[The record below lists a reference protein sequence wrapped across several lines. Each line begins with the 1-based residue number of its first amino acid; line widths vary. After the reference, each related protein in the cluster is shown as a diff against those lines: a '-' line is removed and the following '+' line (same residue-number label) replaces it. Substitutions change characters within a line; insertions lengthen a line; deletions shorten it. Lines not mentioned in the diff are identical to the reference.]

1 VITKPRLI
9 KVLIAGLCAVFFPV
23 INAPVATANG
33 CTTYSIAYQ
42 GPLTGPEAAV
52 GIAQSS
58 AVKFAIGKFKAENPS
73 APISANLFLADD
85 QGDPALSQA
94 AANSVINQSCVLAVV
109 GPAYSGASRVALP
122 LYKAAALAVI
132 TPSAINETLNQYA
145 GGTFFRSARLQKD
158 INIDIMR
165 DVAAISAGATI
176 AYFNSEDSYSAN
188 WITSGFQGIKVLRSQ
203 LTTGSRVSN
212 AASIKAAYDAGARY
226 FFYDGNKESQNI
238 LNFAEDVKTLS
249 ASNQLIFSGDT
260 DPLLIKAMYATSIN
274 GAWIYPTNISASLLN
289 PTLASEFKS
298 AYPAAQDLFFP
309 ESFDAAYFLLQAIA
323 AGATSRSQVST
334 FVFSKK
340 MAGIAGNLEFA
351 ANGDRDYYKSIRL
364 LLSNGNLSI
373 PDSSNLGLNGNFQ
386 VSNRVTTTNFK
397 FTVKDWND
405 SSVLSNRYIVYSS
418 HVQTI
423 ESSAITSVHLPN
435 GETTMEVMPSSDSQ
449 DVLKRRA
456 IIRITVTAGAVTDV
470 RDVTNPSSPTVYSI
484 SGDTYELKLAGF
496 NFVGTISDSG
506 DFSKSIAVI
515 STVQGSTITPV
526 YKVPVVSNN
535 KIFANLDASKTY
547 QIEIYPDGSRYQY
560 HWRTTWSNVSF
571 GSSATLAYT
580 GALQAS
586 NIFGKVTTLPITGGT
601 IRVLKKDSS
610 NNWITDFT
618 RSIASTRDFGFYVT
632 PGTEYKIEA
641 IPNSNSVGPIMTSTL
656 TAPATGTITIA
667 DLTFTSANVS
677 GSVKSGSINFANSRV
692 YFYRVD
698 DDSEAFNGKTDAN
711 GNYSAYLQPGKYYVW
726 AESPSNLYY
735 LNKDVSCTVES
746 VNVNLVCDIEFAKK
760 NVSGRITVNGVGYK
774 SYLYAYKYDA
784 GDGSYGTYG
793 EDYTNDDGT
802 FGMQLKPGTY
812 RIFAQR
818 VITLEDYSEAYVPL
832 GFGQICQVTT
842 AETVCNSNLLPNFKV
857 KLTDSAGSNLTSDAN
872 LSFFAPLEESGV
884 VLENFNEVFWQA
896 TNRFSS
902 DGIAIPDGTH
912 YVSVSNGSNYG
923 YQSDFSTR
931 KSYKVIV
938 ASGVVT
944 SVSDL
949 SGMSIPATNGTY
961 VLKVGSSNFRVK
973 TFRSGTPYNQATIT
987 ISPRNG
993 LGRSSY
999 RTGTANTFD
1008 FRLPQGVYDLTLR
1021 PQGNEDPPMGNGRYV
1036 VTVDSQG
1043 AASMVNS
1050 AGESISPQSGF
1061 HEISLGTPN
1070 LTGLVTLNGVATSA
1084 WIEWRKLN
1092 SRGEWEWTDAY
1103 SEVQSNGK
1111 FGGTFEPGSYRPIV
1125 YAYNNFAARN
1135 VLGPECLVPTTGS
1148 VTCNLS
1154 IGTENLKFR
1163 IKDSENVVQT
1173 KIYSNINAV
1182 FNPTS
1187 SIEFWIGSPNT
1198 ESGITSGTLFN
1209 GNYELFI
1216 YQNKNNSSKKYTFD
1230 VVNGEVQNFTDTVSK
1245 QSVSATNGVFEL
1257 SFQAPQIKG
1266 VIQDSQGNQLAMS
1279 KKGLSL
1285 NIEKEVN
1292 PGQWIYY
1299 RNYWISDP
1307 SFELRIDEAG
1317 AYRVAVNPYQF
1328 ENYSLTY
1335 SPTFYINSNFEA
1347 SLTSGSGFS
1356 SQLSNFNIRLIENN
1370 LKFQVLNP
1378 IDEKPLTSG
1387 YVRIYKRGVGNS
1399 ETYLSDLY
1407 IYSQNSAK
1415 SGRFL
1420 ETGSYRIIVN
1430 PWNSSLLDSREY
1442 SVSVDANNVVSLSS
1456 GTTALTPVDGQF
1468 TLYAHKA
1475 NVFGRLYN
1483 SEGKVVS
1490 GSSGSVSIQLQ
1501 QKINGVW
1508 GFRGNSTEMSRDGYF
1523 GMRVTEPGTYR
1534 LAAHPYG
1541 KNDVGQ
1547 TFSSEFEITT
1557 ENSATFSKEFSP
1569 FTLNAPNL
1577 RITIGVTDSSTALV
1591 GASISVY
1598 FAEKSDTLWWATDTN
1613 SPDSGLIGLYLPY
1626 AGNYQI
1632 TVRPNESASLLGAT
1646 TKSYSAVATE
1656 GSDGKITVAVTPG
1669 TGVSTVSGITR
1680 LQLGVANLKGTVTR
1694 PNSSEGVSNTYVI
1707 PILIKDGEQIELWG
1721 LGTNTNASGNFS
1733 LTLPEGVYKIRA
1745 RGPWQS
1751 LDYGDSKI
1759 IGDITVGSNG
1769 TVTSVPTGK
1778 QAMSFTIPL
1787 SVPTWTGVVK
1797 NPAGTTVVPN
1807 ANLCLDY
1814 RVSNNS
1820 YAGTCSYTDSLG
1832 RFALTL
1838 PDGLTLDSGS
1848 SLSMYSPNNI
1858 FPNLY
1863 IRGQSAIES
1872 FLGVPGGDKVLL
1884 FPSANVKINVTGDG
1898 VGVPDVQVQVS
1909 QDGKWIGHQNTNSSG
1924 VAEFYSTAPTA
1935 ALLAQTWLGNS
1946 TTALNARFVSTKK
1959 DFSASEVANG
1969 TSNSVFTGTV
1979 ALATPN
1985 IRGVVRLPS
1994 VNGAKGATTN
2004 RASIYAYDR
2013 DNGEWISGTN
2023 PADDGTFALFLK
2035 GGCCESRNYTLV
2047 VDPYWDASGVSDLV
2061 RKEFDVVVSTT
2072 NVATIS
2078 ERNSGTAVGT
2088 EVLSTVTVSTLVIG
2102 TPNVKGSV
2110 VNPSGVKVPNVGV
2123 EIYGQQN
2130 WYGYNTNSIGDFKTS
2145 LPNGTYRAQAGVWG
2159 SNLGFAKSL
2168 ECNIEVANAILVNNG
2183 ANCLTTN
2190 GELRLAL
2197 RAPNFTFTLKNNGS
2211 PIQNAHVS
2219 VSIGG
2224 FHTWT
2229 YPDSTGKVSLFVDD
2243 AAIAAQSQ
2251 NEKFGT
2257 NTFTPHIYVY
2267 PYGQT
2272 NGAIQWSC
2280 NAGDSKPICSQLGT
2294 YTIGTPW
2301 ADKHLGD
2308 VQVLT
2313 SNIKI
2318 KIVRPVGTESIG
2330 EYAYA
2335 EIFRIDRGY
2344 DEWAG
2349 WGRTDSDGF
2358 AGFYIETSTALAGAR
2373 YKVRVTPPWHLRS
2386 AFTTKVWDNSTN
2398 GYTYD
2403 QLNNLQLALGT
2414 PNLKVS
2420 VVAPNGS
2427 TPNKWG
2433 WSYIEEVDSNNR
2445 GVKWV
2450 DSTSLDEFGK
2460 TAYILEASKRYRL
2473 VAYPAG
2479 GRSGSVTSCLIQ
2491 SDSTTALAFVSGGCV
2506 GGTFNTSSEM
2516 TLVLARGNVIGTVF
2530 STDGTT
2536 PVAGAIIYA
2545 NIVGATDQKMAITS
2559 CTLANGT
2566 YGITLDPNYQW
2577 EIKIFPVNKPGAAVQ
2592 LANKNDLAAITPPAI
2607 GESTTLNVTL
2617 SAKP

>member
-1 VITKPRLI
+1 MITKPRLI

-58 AVKFAIGKFKAENPS
+58 AVKFAISKFKTANPS

-94 AANSVINQSCVLAVV
+94 AANSVINQNCVLAVV
-109 GPAYSGASRVALP
+109 GPAYSGAARVALP
-122 LYKAAALAVI
+122 LYKSAALPVV
-132 TPSAINETLNQYA
+132 TPTAINETLSKL
-145 GGTFFRSARLQKD
+145 GEDIFHRSARLQKD

-165 DVAAISAGATI
+165 DVAALSPGATI
-176 AYFNSEDSYSAN
+176 AYFNSDDSYSAN
-188 WITSGFQGIKVLRSQ
+188 WINSGFQGVKILRNS
-203 LTTGSRVSN
+203 LTIGERPSN
-212 AASIKAAYDAGARY
+212 ATILKRAYVAGARY
-226 FFYDGNKESQNI
+226 FFYDSSKLSQDI
-238 LNFAEDVKTLS
+238 LPFAEDVKALDP
-249 ASNQLIFSGDT
+249 SNRIIFSGDF
-260 DPLLIKAMYATSIN
+260 DPLLLKNMYTTAIN
-274 GAWIYPTNISASLLN
+274 GAWIYPTTLPLEVLN
-289 PTLASEFKS
+289 PTLATEFK
-298 AYPAAQDLFFP
+298 AAFPAAQDVTAP
-309 ESFDAAYFLLQAIA
+309 ESFDAGYFLLQAIA
-323 AGATSRSQVST
+323 SGATTRAQVNTFIST
-334 FVFSKK
+334 KK
-340 MAGIAGNLEFA
+340 MAGLAGNLEFA
-351 ANGDRDYYKSIRL
+351 TNGDRDYYKSIRI

-373 PDSSNLGLNGNFQ
+373 PDSSSLGLNGNFQ
-386 VSNRVTTTNFK
+386 ISNRVTTTNFK

-405 SSVLSNRYIVYSS
+405 STVLSNRHIIYPS

-423 ESSAITSVHLPN
+423 ESSASSSLHLPN
-435 GETTMEVMPSSDSQ
+435 GETTMEVMPGSDSQ

-456 IIRITVTAGAVTDV
+456 LIKVTVTAGAVTDV

-484 SGDTYELKLAGF
+484 TGDTYVLRLPGF
-496 NFVGTISDSG
+496 NFVGTISDAG
-506 DFSKSIAVI
+506 DFTKSVAVI
-515 STVQGSTITPV
+515 STVQGSTITV
-526 YKVPVVSNN
+526 VEKIPVVSSN
-535 KIFANLDASKTY
+535 KILANLDASKTY
-547 QIEIYPDGSRYQY
+547 QIEIYPDGSRYQF
-560 HWRTTWSNVSF
+560 HWKTTWSNISF
-571 GSSATLAYT
+571 GGSGSLDYT

-586 NIFGKVTTLPITGGT
+586 NIFGKVTSLPASGGT

-610 NNWITDFT
+610 NNWVTDFT
-618 RSIASTRDFGFYVT
+618 RSIASTRDFGFYVA
-632 PGTEYKIEA
+632 PGTEYKVEA
-641 IPNSNSVGPIMTSTL
+641 IPNTNSVGPVLTSTL
-656 TAPATGTITIA
+656 TAPVTGTVTLA
-667 DLTFTSANVS
+667 DLTFTAANVS
-677 GSVKSGSINFANSRV
+677 GSAKSGTTKFANSRV

-698 DDSEAFNGKTDAN
+698 DYSEAFTGTTDAN
-711 GNYSAYLQPGKYYVW
+711 GNYSAFLQPGKYDVY

-735 LNKDVSCTVES
+735 LGKDVACNVVSTS
-746 VNVNLVCDIEFAKK
+746 VNLVCDIEFTKK
-760 NVSGRITVNGVGYK
+760 NVSGRITVNGIGFK
-774 SYLYAYKYDA
+774 SYVFAYKYDS
-784 GDGSYGTYG
+784 GDGNYGYYG
-793 EDYTNDDGT
+793 EDYTNDDGS

-812 RIFAQR
+812 RFFAQR
-818 VITLEDYSEAYVPL
+818 VIALEDFSEAYVPL
-832 GFGQICQVTT
+832 GFGQLCQVTT
-842 AETVCNSNLLPNFKV
+842 AETVCNTNLVPNFKV
-857 KLTDSAGSNLTSDAN
+857 NLTDAAGNKLSSDAT
-872 LSFFAPLEESGV
+872 LSFFAPIEESGV
-884 VLENFNEVFWQA
+884 ILENFNETLWQA
-896 TNRFSS
+896 SNRFSS
-902 DGIAIPDGTH
+902 DGIAVPDGTH
-912 YVSVSNGSNYG
+912 YVSVSNSLNYG

-931 KSYKVIV
+931 KSYKVTV
-938 ASGVVT
+938 AAGVVT
-944 SVSDL
+944 AVSDF
-949 SGMSIPATNGTY
+949 SGTSIPTTNGVY
-961 VLKVGSSNFRVK
+961 VLKVGAPNFRVK
-973 TFRSGTPYNQATIT
+973 TFKSGAAYNQATIT

-999 RTGTANTFD
+999 RTGASNTFD
-1008 FRLPQGVYDLTLR
+1008 FRFPQGVYDLTLR

-1036 VTVDSQG
+1036 VTVDSLGVVTAANLNGETVAPQG
-1043 AASMVNS
+1043 GFIEITLGIPNIIGLLTVNS
-1050 AGESISPQSGF
+1050 
-1061 HEISLGTPN
+1061 
-1070 LTGLVTLNGVATSA
+1070 VATSG

-1092 SRGEWEWTDAY
+1092 SRGEWDWTDTY
-1103 SEVQSNGK
+1103 SDVQSNGK
-1111 FGGTFEPGSYRPIV
+1111 FGGTFEPGTYRPIV
-1125 YAYNNFAARN
+1125 YAYTNFASRN

-1163 IKDSENVVQT
+1163 VKDSENVVQT
-1173 KIYSNINAV
+1173 KINSNVNAILSS
-1182 FNPTS
+1182 TS
-1187 SIEFWIGSPNT
+1187 AIDFWIGAPNT
-1198 ESGITSGTLFN
+1198 ESGITSGTLIN
-1209 GNYELFI
+1209 GKYELVI
-1216 YQNKNNSSKKYTFD
+1216 YQNKNNISKKYTFD
-1230 VVNGEVQNFTDTVSK
+1230 VVNGVVQNFVDTVSK
-1245 QSVSATNGVFEL
+1245 QTVSASNDIFEL
-1257 SFQAPQIKG
+1257 SFQAPQVKG

-1279 KKGLSL
+1279 GKGLSL
-1285 NIEKEVN
+1285 SIEREVN
-1292 PGQWIYY
+1292 PGEWNYY

-1317 AYRVAVNPYQF
+1317 TFRVTIDPYQF

-1335 SPTFYINSNFEA
+1335 SSTFYINSNFEA
-1347 SLTSGSGFS
+1347 SLTNGSGFA
-1356 SQLSNFNIRLIENN
+1356 SQLSNFNIRLKENN

-1387 YVRIYKRGVGNS
+1387 YVRIYKRGAGNT
-1399 ETYLSDLY
+1399 ETYHSDLY
-1407 IYSQNSAK
+1407 VNTQNSSK

-1430 PWNSSLLDSREY
+1430 PWNASLLDSREY
-1442 SVSVDANNVVSLSS
+1442 SVSVDVNNLVSISS
-1456 GTTALTPVDGQF
+1456 GTTALTPTDGQF

-1475 NVFGRLYN
+1475 NVFGRLFN

-1490 GSSGSVSIQLQ
+1490 GTTGSVNVQLQ
-1501 QKINGVW
+1501 QKISGVW
-1508 GFRGNSTEMSRDGYF
+1508 GYRGNNAEMTRDGYF

-1534 LAAHPYG
+1534 LLANPYG

-1557 ENSATFSKEFSP
+1557 ENAATFSKEFSP

-1577 RITIGVTDSSTALV
+1577 RVTIGLSDSSTALV

-1598 FAEKSDTLWWATDTN
+1598 FAEKSDTLWWAKDAN
-1613 SPDSGLIGLYLPY
+1613 SPESGLIGLYLPH

-1632 TVRPNESASLLGAT
+1632 TVRPNEAAALLGAT
-1646 TKSYSAVATE
+1646 SKQYSAVATE
-1656 GSDGKITVAVTPG
+1656 GSDGKISVVVTPG

-1694 PNSSEGVSNTYVI
+1694 PNSSEGVSDTYVI

-1721 LGTNTNASGNFS
+1721 LGTNTNASGNFA

-1787 SVPTWTGVVK
+1787 SVPTWTGVIK
-1797 NPAGTTVVPN
+1797 NPAGTAVVPN

-1814 RVSNNS
+1814 RVSSNS
-1820 YAGTCSYTDSLG
+1820 YAGTCSYADSLG

-1848 SLSMYSPNNI
+1848 SLAMYSPNNV
-1858 FPNLY
+1858 FPNRY

-1872 FLGVPGGDKVLL
+1872 FLGAPGADKVLL

-1898 VGVPDVQVQVS
+1898 VGIPDVQVQVS
-1909 QDGKWIGHQNTNSSG
+1909 QDGKWMGHQNTNSSG

-1959 DFSASEVANG
+1959 DFSASQVANG
-1969 TSNSVFTGTV
+1969 TSNNVFTGTV

-1994 VNGAKGATTN
+1994 VNGVKGATTN

-2023 PADDGTFALFLK
+2023 PAEDGTFALFLK

-2061 RKEFDVVVSTT
+2061 RKEFDVVVNTS

-2078 ERNSGTAVGT
+2078 ERNSGSAVGT
-2088 EVLSTVTVSTLVIG
+2088 EVLSSVTVSTLVIG

-2110 VNPSGVKVPNVGV
+2110 VNPSGIKVSNVGV
-2123 EIYGQQN
+2123 EINGQQN
-2130 WYGYNTNSIGDFKTS
+2130 WYGYNTNSVGDFKTS

-2159 SNLGFAKSL
+2159 SNSGFAKSL
-2168 ECNIEVANAILVNNG
+2168 ECNIEVANAVLVNNG
-2183 ANCLTTN
+2183 ANCLTSN

-2211 PIQNAHVS
+2211 LIQNAHVS

-2229 YPDSTGKVSLFVDD
+2229 YPDSTGKVSLFIDD

-2335 EIFRIDRGY
+2335 EILRIDRGY

-2373 YKVRVTPPWHLRS
+2373 FKVRVTPPWHLRS

-2516 TLVLARGNVIGTVF
+2516 TLVLARGNVIGTVY
-2530 STDGTT
+2530 STNGTT
-2536 PVAGAIIYA
+2536 PVEGAIIYA
-2545 NIVGATDQKMAITS
+2545 NIVGATDEEMAVTS

-2577 EIKIFPVNKPGAAVQ
+2577 NIKIFPVNKPGVAVQ
-2592 LANKNDLAAITPPAI
+2592 LANKTDLAAITPPAI